1 MPYTI
6 GILILVFLL
15 LKILPEQLPGMGKQL
30 GRRFRKKTRFARK
43 LLKSVEKPGGPLAL
57 LEEMAGKDVLQFC
70 LARTPAVE
78 GTQEARR
85 VEETGRKLA
94 TQSRRSNVSFR
105 FILVDDLEEPNACA
119 IPGGSI
125 LVTQAL
131 LDLCPGQDELA
142 GVLAHEIA
150 HIDCY
155 HSLKA
160 LGSAFA
166 VQELI
171 GTRYRL
177 LCRATGCIKNLI
189 ASGYSQDN
197 EFEADREGAQLAK
210 RAGFNPTGLRKALGI
225 MTDHSLQEKY
235 SFFSTHPPTTER
247 ISELRKRFG

>member
-1 MPYTI
+1 LPYKI

-15 LKILPEQLPGMGKQL
+15 LKILPEHLPGMGKQL

-78 GTQEARR
+78 ETPGAQR

-94 TQSRRSNVSFR
+94 AQSRRSNVSFR
-105 FILVDDLEEPNACA
+105 FILVDDHEEPNACA

-131 LDLCPGQDELA
+131 LDLYPGQDELA

-171 GTRYRL
+171 GTKHLILR
-177 LCRATGCIKNLI
+177 RAAECIKTLI
-189 ASGYSQDN
+189 ASGYSQEN
-197 EFEADREGAQLAK
+197 EFESDREGAQLAK
-210 RAGFNPTGLRKALGI
+210 RAGFNPTGLRMALEI
-225 MTDHSLQEKY
+225 MEDRCLQEKY

>member
-1 MPYTI
+1 
-6 GILILVFLL
+6 VFLL

-43 LLKSVEKPGGPLAL
+43 LLKSVEKPSGPLAL

-247 ISELRKRFG
+247 ISELRKHFG

>member
-1 MPYTI
+1 
-6 GILILVFLL
+6 
-15 LKILPEQLPGMGKQL
+15 MGKQL

-225 MTDHSLQEKY
+225 MTDHSL
-235 SFFSTHPPTTER
+235 
-247 ISELRKRFG
+247 